1 MSYPYI
7 ERDHILYDVAIYE
20 DLLDLRY
27 DRRFWNPN
35 AFMIIISLNVCW
47 N

>member
-7 ERDHILYDVAIYE
+7 ERNYILYDVAIYE
-20 DLLDLRY
+20 DLLDLRHQ
-27 DRRFWNPN
+27 RRFWNPN
-35 AFMIIISLNVCW
+35 AFMIIIWLNVYW